1 MTHYAIIEQYRIKN
15 DGSQSE
21 IYDKDF
27 TGHVRVY
34 RRTYR
39 LGEEFDNCIEEACA
53 ALSRV
58 AKDLPK
64 VLVISAHGHELS
76 GDLEIPGQNV
86 DGNEVSIFLW
96 QHANAFQSIP
106 DQTVVHLSSCF
117 GAYPDA
123 IAIQNAPDSAP
134 PIIGP
139 LVNINFDD
147 AIALHTALLGYI
159 NERGIGDA
167 ELREFVDQQQKALS
181 IGDTYCGRYVI
192 GLIDRFGNQHPQGA
206 VGDQLSSKVEKSRI
220 IFVVESVD
228 YSILRVKIDSASGC
242 TIGVEH
248 APPGDVAKG
257 FWLTVPSGGRHNRL
271 RVPLAALAEFIE
283 RNEYEAMCGRQFS
296 ALYQV
301 SGTYDDDVW
310 AVLRDVR
317 ALGNSTYNSQTIG
330 KSLPR
335 AAPEN
340 S

>member
-1 MTHYAIIEQYRIKN
+1 MTHYAIIEQYRIQN
-15 DGSQSE
+15 DCSQSE

-27 TGHVRVY
+27 TGHVCVY

-39 LGEEFDNCIEEACA
+39 LGEEFDDCIEEACA

-86 DGNEVSIFLW
+86 DGNEVSISLW
-96 QHANAFQSIP
+96 QHTNAFQSIP

-117 GAYPDA
+117 GAYPNA

-147 AIALHTALLGYI
+147 ALALHAALLNYI

-181 IGDTYCGRYVI
+181 IHDTYCGRYVI
-192 GLIDRFGNQHPQGA
+192 GLIDRIGIQHPQGA
-206 VGDQLSSKVEKSRI
+206 VGDQLSSKVESSRI

-228 YSILRVKIDSASGC
+228 YSILRVKIDSASGG
-242 TIGVEH
+242 TIGVEYE
-248 APPGDVAKG
+248 PPGDVAKG
-257 FWLTVPSGGRHNRL
+257 FWLTVLSGGQHNRL
-271 RVPLAALAEFIE
+271 RVPLGALADFIE
-283 RNEYEAMCGRQFS
+283 SAEYEAMCGRKFC

-301 SGTYDDDVW
+301 AGIYGIDVW
-310 AVLRDVR
+310 AELREVR
-317 ALGNSTYNSQTIG
+317 EIGNRTNNS
-330 KSLPR
+330 
-335 AAPEN
+335 
-340 S
+340 